1 MRVKCIY
8 PVLLVNL
15 CLGYGNCTSTI
26 NEENNKT
33 KNDFNIIEWYIMMSI
48 FRFGK
53 VLDNITALQNLNVYE
68 FRTLVLVF
76 TGVIWM
82 FWKGWWP
89 MVHILCKS
97 TIRASVLFCN
107 SRHFNTPSLMKC
119 QCFPS
124 TRHGMCSLFWNN
136 LHFWLSVLFTMTL
149 FVTKQAQRS

>member
-33 KNDFNIIEWYIMMSI
+33 KHDFNIIEWYIMMSI
-48 FRFGK
+48 FRFGQ

-89 MVHILCKS
+89 MVHILCKVNDPCLVS
-97 TIRASVLFCN
+97 CFAIADTLIHLVQWSVNAFLLHAMECVHCSGITYISDFLFYL
-107 SRHFNTPSLMKC
+107 P
-119 QCFPS
+119 
-124 TRHGMCSLFWNN
+124 
-136 LHFWLSVLFTMTL
+136 WLS
-149 FVTKQAQRS
+149 S